1 MRAMYGSDEAVV
13 VTAPTG
19 VAAINVGGQTLHS
32 FAGCG
37 VPKSVD
43 EFNRAR
49 SQAGSLIPSLS
60 LSLSLSLCVSCVC
73 TVCVRASYVGAI
85 YLRQACLLISSPGM
99 AAALSL
105 SNTRNHL
112 LSEQALAEDCR
123 DACTRPLA

>member
-1 MRAMYGSDEAVV
+1 MVKAMRAMYGSDEAVV

-60 LSLSLSLCVSCVC
+60 LSLSLSVCFVCLHCVC
-73 TVCVRASYVGAI
+73 AR
-85 YLRQACLLISSPGM
+85 
-99 AAALSL
+99 
-105 SNTRNHL
+105 
-112 LSEQALAEDCR
+112 
-123 DACTRPLA
+123 